1 MARKI
6 TKTTRKG
13 KKTQKRQRGGQ
24 GILTYPVNTY
34 KPVDVQLDGATT
46 RQMYNEQSVMN
57 SRSSPF
63 LGGKRKT
70 NRKGKQRK
78 TNK

>member
-6 TKTTRKG
+6 TKKTMRKG

-46 RQMYNEQSVMN
+46 RQMYNDQTLMN
-57 SRSSPF
+57 PRSLPF
-63 LGGKRKT
+63 LGGKKRRQTKRQT
-70 NRKGKQRK
+70 KKN
-78 TNK
+78 